1 MNKKNILLLMFAVL
15 FLSACNHAESAESNP
30 AIETIEFQDIQETT
44 NETAASHDSSSL
56 ETSADEQND
65 NSEKTTG
72 STEFKKYNDDWTE
85 EQILEEIRVRK
96 PYREVTAYYSDF
108 LKYMEE
114 VRECTDIAVYCY
126 PLFQTDT
133 QFYQASDFENVP
145 PLIIHLAKNEIYARR
160 GYIFNNP
167 DLYNFYLTQLW
178 YVPEIQAA
186 DFDDSVF
193 NEYEKYNLELLSK
206 LDTY

>member
-1 MNKKNILLLMFAVL
+1 MKKKNILLLMFAVL
-15 FLSACNHAESAESNP
+15 FLSACNHAESVDSNP
-30 AIETIEFQDIQETT
+30 TIETIEFQDIQETT

-56 ETSADEQND
+56 ESSADVQND
-65 NSEKTTG
+65 NSEKTTD

-85 EQILEEIRVRK
+85 EQILEEIRVRS
-96 PYREVTAYYSDF
+96 PYREATAYYSDF
-108 LKYMEE
+108 LKYMEG
-114 VRECTDIAVYCY
+114 VRECTDIAVDCY
-126 PLFQTDT
+126 PLFRTDT

-167 DLYNFYLTQLW
+167 DLNNFYLTQLW

>member
-1 MNKKNILLLMFAVL
+1 M
-15 FLSACNHAESAESNP
+15 
-30 AIETIEFQDIQETT
+30 
-44 NETAASHDSSSL
+44 
-56 ETSADEQND
+56 
-65 NSEKTTG
+65 
-72 STEFKKYNDDWTE
+72 
-85 EQILEEIRVRK
+85 
-96 PYREVTAYYSDF
+96 
-108 LKYMEE
+108 
-114 VRECTDIAVYCY
+114 
-126 PLFQTDT
+126 
-133 QFYQASDFENVP
+133 P

-167 DLYNFYLTQLW
+167 DLNNFYLTQLW